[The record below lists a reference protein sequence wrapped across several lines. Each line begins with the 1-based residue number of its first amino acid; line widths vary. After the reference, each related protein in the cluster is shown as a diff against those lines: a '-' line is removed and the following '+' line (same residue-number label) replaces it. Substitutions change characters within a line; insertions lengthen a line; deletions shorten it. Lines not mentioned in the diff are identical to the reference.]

1 MTLLQDSNTTI
12 T

>member
-1 MTLLQDSNTTI
+1 VTLLQDSNTTI